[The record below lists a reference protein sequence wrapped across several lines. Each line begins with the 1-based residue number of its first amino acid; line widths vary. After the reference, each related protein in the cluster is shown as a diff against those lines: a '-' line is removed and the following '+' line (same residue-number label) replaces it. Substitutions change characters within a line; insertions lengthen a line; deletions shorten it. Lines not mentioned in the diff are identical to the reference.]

1 MLISKELAIFLNT
14 SGSQKQLPIFGK
26 SYIII
31 KIHLHVQRGLSA
43 HKVLARMG
51 EHDLEST
58 DEPHPHVDRYIQRIF
73 IHPKYSGVTYD
84 YDLALLKLNAPV
96 DFALH
101 LIPICLPEDGNKLVG
116 RLAWAKGYGLLKDGK
131 TNML

>member
-1 MLISKELAIFLNT
+1 MLISKELPIFLNI

-31 KIHLHVQRGLSA
+31 KIHLHVQRGSSRKLL
-43 HKVLARMG
+43 VRMG

-73 IHPKYSGVTYD
+73 IHPKYSAVTYD

-116 RLAWAKGYGLLKDGK
+116 RLAWAKGYGYIDDSKELNL
-131 TNML
+131 